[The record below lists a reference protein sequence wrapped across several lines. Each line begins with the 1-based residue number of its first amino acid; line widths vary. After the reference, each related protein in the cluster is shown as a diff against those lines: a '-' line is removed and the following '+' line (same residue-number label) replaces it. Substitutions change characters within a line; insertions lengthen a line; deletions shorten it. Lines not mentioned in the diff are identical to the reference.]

1 MQYRNAQTKISER
14 FTCHPQNLRLVRII
28 VITWQSDMGCLETP
42 ATRNL
47 LTRGPA
53 QHPPNEGHT
62 GHTTQRVHETA
73 EHSRLRETPIE
84 PALVRTSEGIIDH
97 GRAPYRARVR
107 AHHPLQPCTRR
118 ERLWSIWSIRNIRGT
133 SEV

>member
-14 FTCHPQNLRLVRII
+14 FTGHPQNLQLLRII

-62 GHTTQRVHETA
+62 GHTARRVHETA
-73 EHSRLRETPIE
+73 
-84 PALVRTSEGIIDH
+84 
-97 GRAPYRARVR
+97 
-107 AHHPLQPCTRR
+107 
-118 ERLWSIWSIRNIRGT
+118 
-133 SEV
+133 

>member
-14 FTCHPQNLRLVRII
+14 FTGRPKNLRLLRII

-53 QHPPNEGHT
+53 QHPLNEGYT
-62 GHTTQRVHETA
+62 GHTAQRVRETA
-73 EHSRLRETPIE
+73 YEHSRLRETPIE

-97 GRAPYRARVR
+97 GRAA
-107 AHHPLQPCTRR
+107 
-118 ERLWSIWSIRNIRGT
+118 
-133 SEV
+133 